1 MREYMLEIRALLID
15 LKAEVDSVTKDYDLL
30 DGLLYKYKAADV
42 KIRWH
47 CYGLPYLIQDSE

>member
-1 MREYMLEIRALLID
+1 MLEIRALLID

-30 DGLLYKYKAADV
+30 DGLLYKYKASDV